1 MENLPLEIYD
11 IIMLVV
17 LVLMTIAGA
26 YWGLAWQV
34 ASLASLGLSWVVA
47 MRFGPQVAPIFAGDK
62 EPTFWHNCTAILVIY
77 LGTSLAIWIVFRL
90 ISKIIARVKL
100 KEFDRQTGAM
110 LGLANGVAL
119 CLVITFFAVTLSEQ
133 ARQAVLRSRSGYYA
147 AVIVERVSPAIPEDV
162 RKVLGKY
169 IEELD
174 RKLDP
179 DTPAEESV
187 LDESIS
193 ASIQLPRDQ
202 TPTGA
207 GGASD
212 VPSAVPSAPLAIEP
226 PVSGAFPAL
235 REQAETLGANLPSP
249 HDLEIEVPLFAPN
262 SEFKLPQEPAATLEA
277 LREEFSVEVE

>member
-17 LVLMTIAGA
+17 LALTTIAGA

-34 ASLASLGLSWVVA
+34 ASLASLGLSWIVA

-62 EPTFWHNCTAILVIY
+62 APTFWHNCAAILALY

-119 CLVITFFAVTLSEQ
+119 CLVITFFAVSLSEQ

-147 AVIVERVSPAIPEDV
+147 AVIVERVSPAIPDDV

-179 DTPAEESV
+179 DTPAEESA
-187 LDESIS
+187 LDQAIS
-193 ASIQLPRDQ
+193 ASDQLSREQ
-202 TPTGA
+202 TATGA
-207 GGASD
+207 GGVSES
-212 VPSAVPSAPLAIEP
+212 PTAPLAIEP
-226 PVSGAFPAL
+226 PISGAIRTFG
-235 REQAETLGANLPSP
+235 EQTETLGGNLPRQSSRQA
-249 HDLEIEVPLFAPN
+249 EVPFFAPN
-262 SEFKLPQEPAATLEA
+262 SAFKLPEETAATLEA
-277 LREEFSVEVE
+277 LREEFSLETE